1 MSRKKITAL
10 CIAGLLTLF
19 SAGCSTGVFQS
30 NNNPTIKATP
40 NSDYVKA
47 FEAMHLGILF
57 DFELYVPDAERRWV
71 NLWVER
77 YHMGELDP
85 EPLTH
90 LSYGSQPSDKS
101 EGPLGFGLI
110 NPNTEDPLIFLYA
123 PGVSI
128 IPSSIEEKLQAEAGV
143 ASTWDYAISENK
155 AKNVELGE
163 TVLLAAYR
171 QSSNG
176 SISGFNFENEED
188 LEQMVKKHS
197 TVLLLKMKI
206 EEDIE

>member
-1 MSRKKITAL
+1 MSRKKITVL
-10 CIAGLLTLF
+10 CITGLLILF

-30 NNNPTIKATP
+30 NNNPTIKAAP
-40 NSDYVKA
+40 NSDYVEA

-57 DFELYVPDAERRWV
+57 DFELYVPDADKRWV

-77 YHMGELDP
+77 YHKGELDP

-128 IPSSIEEKLQAEAGV
+128 IPSSIEEELQVEQGG
-143 ASTWDYAISENK
+143 ASTWSYAISEDTPK
-155 AKNVELGE
+155 SVELGE

-171 QSSNG
+171 QSSTG
-176 SISGFNFENEED
+176 KISSVDFESEED
-188 LEQMVKKHS
+188 IEQMLEEDS